1 MRRFFYY
8 SHIYLLVIFT
18 GSYKNQYRVYSNQL
32 NPLNTRT
39 QFQRASKS

>member
-1 MRRFFYY
+1 MRRFFFY
-8 SHIYLLVIFT
+8 SHVYLLVLFT
-18 GSYKNQYRVYSNQL
+18 GLYKNQYRVYSNQL